1 MKFKNCGA
9 QLLSAD
15 IRSFEERYSLSLPE
29 DYKSF
34 LLSTN
39 GGTIKGFYVTP
50 EFIETNPETGEKIK
64 QSANVQKMLA
74 LEKVGKIYDNIL
86 DDPVLPV
93 GYLPIAN
100 DPFGNNFV
108 ICTIV
113 DSDYGSVWF
122 ANHELW
128 DYKTGFWVLSR
139 ICDTFSDFLASLTI
153 YEE

>member
-1 MKFKNCGA
+1 MELKNCGA
-9 QLLSAD
+9 QLLCAD
-15 IRSFEERYSLSLPE
+15 IRSFEERYKLSLPE

-50 EFIETNPETGEKIK
+50 EFIETNPETGEEIK

-74 LEKVGKIYDNIL
+74 LEKAGKIYSNIL
-86 DDPVLPV
+86 DDPVLPA
-93 GYLPIAN
+93 GYLPIAI

-108 ICTIV
+108 ICTII

-139 ICDTFSDFLASLTI
+139 ISDTFSDFLASLVI